1 MDCCFANCLIL
12 SRFDNIKL
20 IFVKIEQLIVQ
31 YLYSHKQVT
40 LQGIGTFKL
49 NPSVVLPAGNEKD
62 KDFVM
67 PENAFEFEYN
77 LKAEEDNGLIKYIV
91 EHTRKI
97 LPLATADLDS
107 YAILAKQFLN
117 IGKPLVIEGVGTI
130 QKNQLGNYQFIP
142 GSFITPKID
151 DIPKQLREKRDE
163 SVSFESEA
171 KTDNSRRNLLIA
183 ISILVIILGGLGL
196 YYVLVYNKSNGNEPI
211 AQNETVAADTTKK
224 DTLSISKIDTSSKIT
239 PTLIKTDSNNF
250 RIVIKNYPTQL
261 AAKKAYDRLTYYG
274 HKLELIKVDSLK
286 YEVAMPFKT
295 PLSDTA
301 RAKDSLRTFF
311 GGKPYVK
318 L

>member
-1 MDCCFANCLIL
+1 
-12 SRFDNIKL
+12 
-20 IFVKIEQLIVQ
+20 VKIDQLIVQ
-31 YLYSHKQVT
+31 YLYGTKKVT

-49 NPSVVLPAGNEKD
+49 DPSVVLPAENDKE

-67 PENAFEFEYN
+67 PEHAFEFEYN
-77 LKAEEDNGLIKYIV
+77 LKAEEDEGLIKYIV

-97 LPLATADLDS
+97 LPLASADLDS
-107 YAILAKQFLN
+107 YVMLAKQFLN

-130 QKNQLGNYQFIP
+130 QKNQQGDYQFIP
-142 GSFITPKID
+142 GNFITPKID

-163 SVSFESEA
+163 SVSFESEG
-171 KTDNSRRNLLIA
+171 KPNNSRRNLLIG
-183 ISILVIILGGLGL
+183 ITLLVVILSGLGL
-196 YYVLVYNKSNGNEPI
+196 YYALVYNKPVEPESFV
-211 AQNETVAADTTKK
+211 QQETAADTTKN
-224 DTLSISKIDTSSKIT
+224 DTAAISLAVDTVVKIT
-239 PTLIKTDSNNF
+239 APIIKTDSNNF
-250 RIVIKNYPTQL
+250 RIVIKSYPNQQS
-261 AAKKAYDRLTYYG
+261 AQKAYDRLTYYG

-295 PLSDTA
+295 ALSDTL

>member
-1 MDCCFANCLIL
+1 M
-12 SRFDNIKL
+12 
-20 IFVKIEQLIVQ
+20 KIEQLIVQ
-31 YLYSHKQVT
+31 YLYINKKVT

-49 NPSVVLPAGNEKD
+49 DSAVVLPAENDKD

-77 LKAEEDNGLIKYIV
+77 LKAGEDDGLIKYIV

-97 LPLATADLDS
+97 LPLASADLDS
-107 YAILAKQFLN
+107 YVMLAKQFLN

-130 QKNQLGNYQFIP
+130 QKNQQGTYQFIP

-163 SVSFESEA
+163 SVSFESEG
-171 KTDNSRRNLLIA
+171 KTNNSRRNLFIG
-183 ISILVIILGGLGL
+183 ITILVLILSGLGL
-196 YYVLVYNKSNGNEPI
+196 YYALVYNKSAEPEPFV
-211 AQNETVAADTTKK
+211 QQETVADTTKK
-224 DTLSISKIDTSSKIT
+224 DTAASAMAVDTIVKIAAAVV
-239 PTLIKTDSNNF
+239 KTDSNNF
-250 RIVIKNYPTQL
+250 RIVIKSYPTQQL
-261 AAKKAYDRLTYYG
+261 AQKAYDRLTYYG

-286 YEVAMPFKT
+286 YEVAMPFKS
-295 PLSDTA
+295 PLSDTV